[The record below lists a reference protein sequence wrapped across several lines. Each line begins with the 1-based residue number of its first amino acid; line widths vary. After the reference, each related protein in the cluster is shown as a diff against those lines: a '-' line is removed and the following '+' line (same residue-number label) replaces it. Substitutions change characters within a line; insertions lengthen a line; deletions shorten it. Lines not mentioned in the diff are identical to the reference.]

1 MASTLPGKF
10 PFPLGLEICL
20 LVSYFRT
27 MWVNAVDEV
36 VDAILGL
43 GEELTEIVKEK
54 RRKLGRKCRKWI
66 ARRGIT
72 WGIKLSVS

>member
-1 MASTLPGKF
+1 
-10 PFPLGLEICL
+10 
-20 LVSYFRT
+20 